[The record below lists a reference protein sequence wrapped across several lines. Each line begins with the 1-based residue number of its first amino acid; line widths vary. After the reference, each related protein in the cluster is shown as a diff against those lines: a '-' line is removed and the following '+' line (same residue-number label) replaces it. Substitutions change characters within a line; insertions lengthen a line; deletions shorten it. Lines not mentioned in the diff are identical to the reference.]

1 MLALALIG
9 TTTLESS
16 VTPSPTARLT
26 INALDTQIGKDNGP
40 VNPADTFPAGFTR
53 IYFFG
58 TYTDMSKGV
67 LWRRELWMNGEIS
80 ESHEYLWGQG
90 DTGTFFFFFGKEG
103 GFQPGKYEIRLYIGS
118 GTDPAATSS
127 FSVTAP

>member
-1 MLALALIG
+1 MLALALIN

-16 VTPSPTARLT
+16 VTPNAGARLT

-40 VNPADTFPAGFTR
+40 VNPANTFPAGFAR

-58 TYTDMSKGV
+58 IYTDMSKGV
-67 LWRRELWMNGEIS
+67 LWRRELRMNGETL

-90 DTGTFFFFFGKEG
+90 STGTFFFFFGREG
-103 GFQPGKYEIRLYIGS
+103 GFQPGQYEIRLYIGS
-118 GTDPAATSS
+118 GADPAATSV
-127 FSVTAP
+127 FTVTAP